1 MFAVEWASV
10 AGAGA
15 FCVGLLA
22 GVIVTVRL
30 TRVLSTERRARD
42 QADDELSGS

>member
-1 MFAVEWASV
+1 MFAVDWATVGS
-10 AGAGA
+10 AAA

-42 QADDELSGS
+42 KADDELSGS